1 MISTNHCP
9 TRCRRS
15 SKGATE
21 PVDLLLDTH
30 AFLWWDSR
38 NPSLG
43 SGAAAA
49 IADSE
54 NRVFV
59 SAASVWEIAVKARLG
74 RLTFTGSP
82 SAAIGSNGFTPLPI
96 LPEQA
101 EASAA
106 LPDIHQDPF
115 DRILIAQA
123 LARRFVLVTA
133 DQKVKRYDVPILWA
147 R

>member
-1 MISTNHCP
+1 MRRCP
-9 TRCRRS
+9 KPFRRRS
-15 SKGATE
+15 TGATE
-21 PVDLLLDTH
+21 ILDLLLDTH
-30 AFLWWDSR
+30 VFIWWDGR
-38 NPSLG
+38 NPALG
-43 SGAAAA
+43 PAATAA
-49 IADSE
+49 IAESE

-74 RLTFTGSP
+74 RLSFTGSP
-82 SAAIGSNGFTPLPI
+82 SGAIGSNGFTPLPI

-101 EASAA
+101 EASAS

-123 LARRFVLVTA
+123 LTRRFVLVTA
-133 DQKVKRYDVPILWA
+133 DQKIGQYHVPILWA

>member
-1 MISTNHCP
+1 M
-9 TRCRRS
+9 
-15 SKGATE
+15 
-21 PVDLLLDTH
+21 DLLLDTH

-43 SGAAAA
+43 SAAAAA
-49 IADSE
+49 IADPD

-74 RLTFTGSP
+74 RLSFTGSP

-96 LPEQA
+96 LSEHA
-101 EASAA
+101 EASAI

-133 DQKVKRYDVPILWA
+133 DHKVRQYEAPVLWA

>member
-1 MISTNHCP
+1 M
-9 TRCRRS
+9 
-15 SKGATE
+15 
-21 PVDLLLDTH
+21 DLLLDTH
-30 AFLWWDSR
+30 AFIWWDTR

-43 SGAAAA
+43 VSAAAA
-49 IADSE
+49 IADAE
-54 NRVFV
+54 NRIFV

-74 RLTFTGSP
+74 RLAFTGSP
-82 SAAIGSNGFTPLPI
+82 SAAIGSNGFTSLPI

-101 EASAA
+101 EAAAA

-123 LARRFVLVTA
+123 IARRFVLVTA
-133 DQKVKRYDVPILWA
+133 DHKIRQYNLPVLWA

>member
-1 MISTNHCP
+1 M
-9 TRCRRS
+9 
-15 SKGATE
+15 
-21 PVDLLLDTH
+21 DLLLDTH

>member
-1 MISTNHCP
+1 L
-9 TRCRRS
+9 
-15 SKGATE
+15 
-21 PVDLLLDTH
+21 DLLLDTH
-30 AFLWWDSR
+30 AFLWWDSG

-43 SGAAAA
+43 RAAAAA
-49 IADSE
+49 IADPD

-59 SAASVWEIAVKARLG
+59 STASVWEIAAKARLG
-74 RLTFTGSP
+74 RLSFTGSP
-82 SAAIGSNGFTPLPI
+82 SAAIGSNGFSPLPI

-101 EASAA
+101 EASAV

-133 DQKVKRYDVPILWA
+133 DQKIRQYDVALLWA

>member
-1 MISTNHCP
+1 M
-9 TRCRRS
+9 
-15 SKGATE
+15 
-21 PVDLLLDTH
+21 DLLLDTDV
-30 AFLWWDSR
+30 FLWWDSR
-38 NPSLG
+38 SPSLG
-43 SGAAAA
+43 
-49 IADSE
+49 
-54 NRVFV
+54 

-74 RLTFTGSP
+74 RLSFTGSP

-115 DRILIAQA
+115 DRILVAQA

-133 DQKVKRYDVPILWA
+133 DRKIRQCDVPVLWA